1 MTLMEKR
8 RALMGAKK
16 KARLPVTYQEVE
28 WIGYS
33 GSGKILITSITCEQ
47 LTEVVA
53 DIAKTALPETNSGT
67 VFPSTFVPRDSGAD
81 GNNWGTLENI
91 SGSKFTASPAH
102 TKDQLFER
110 TTITSHKGNPRST
123 NLIGIGY
130 GSAKFC
136 PALQFYS
143 FRVFNGNTV
152 LFDGVPCYR
161 KSDSKIG
168 MYDLISNHF
177 VESERTWTKGADVT

>member
-1 MTLMEKR
+1 
-8 RALMGAKK
+8 MGAKK

-33 GSGKILITSITCEQ
+33 GSGKALITSITCEQ

-67 VFPSTFVPRDSGAD
+67 VFPSTFAPGSSTAHGT
-81 GNNWGTLENI
+81 NWGTLENM
-91 SGSKFTASPAH
+91 SGSKFTATPVH
-102 TKDQLFER
+102 TKDQLFDR
-110 TTITSHKGNPRST
+110 TTISFKKGNPEST
-123 NLIGIGY
+123 YFVGIGY
-130 GSAKFC
+130 FSAKFC

-177 VESERTWTKGADVT
+177 VESAGTWTKGADVT